1 MCGPVLVPPH
11 AAGSSP
17 AAWLSDQIRTLSKGG
32 PLGRQNLKGGKVKA
46 WALLSKLEGRSWESN
61 DGYPDDLGST
71 YVYDSG
77 VANHLQVA
85 VGDMV
90 ILRDSISVHGVSR
103 IDRIDSEPG
112 IKVRYVCP
120 RCKKTGQVPRT
131 TRSPKYLCRHKGCR
145 NEFDE
150 PLRLEVPVTRY
161 VASYGAQWQALDGAL
176 AFRAIEALL
185 DGAQQ
190 NAVRRCDP
198 EGLRK
203 VLDELAVPMP
213 KASTPRPMPP
223 KGGRRQALVQVRV
236 GQGPFRRGLLERYGL
251 RCAITGPCPAAVLQ
265 AAHLRAFAEHES
277 HNLDEGLLL
286 RTDLHQLF
294 DAGLMAIDPT
304 TCSVVL
310 APSLDGYPDY
320 QKFGG
325 VVIDGGTY
333 LPALADHY
341 YAATEAW

>member
-1 MCGPVLVPPH
+1 MN
-11 AAGSSP
+11 
-17 AAWLSDQIRTLSKGG
+17 T
-32 PLGRQNLKGGKVKA
+32 

-61 DGYPDDLGST
+61 DGYPDELGST

-77 VANHLQVA
+77 VANHLQVR

-90 ILRDSISVHGVSR
+90 ILRDSTSVHGVSR

-120 RCKKTGQVPRT
+120 ECKRTGQVPRT
-131 TRSPKYLCRHKGCR
+131 TKSPKYLCRHKDCR
-145 NEFDE
+145 NKFPE
-150 PLRLEVPVTRY
+150 PLRLEVPVTHY

-176 AFRAIEALL
+176 PFRAIEALL

-198 EGLRK
+198 QGLRTL
-203 VLDELAVPMP
+203 LDGLAVPLP
-213 KASTPRPMPP
+213 KAPTPRSTPP
-223 KGGRRQALVQVRV
+223 KGGRRQALVQVRN

-265 AAHLRAFAEHES
+265 AAHLRAFAKHET
-277 HNLDEGLLL
+277 HDLDEGLLL

-304 TCSVVL
+304 TRSVTL

-320 QKFGG
+320 QKLRGL
-325 VVIDGGTY
+325 VIDEGPY
-333 LPALADHY
+333 LPALADHFHS
-341 YAATEAW
+341 ATDAW